1 MVSIFGLGLK
11 DESSNLSIPIVDT
24 AMVNGIKPLKQI
36 QRTNTNN
43 ILVKITSSLIKPS
56 NDMDNGF
63 MINILINKSMILF
76 GNISNITTK

>member
-1 MVSIFGLGLK
+1 MGLK

-43 ILVKITSSLIKPS
+43 NLVKITPSLIKPF